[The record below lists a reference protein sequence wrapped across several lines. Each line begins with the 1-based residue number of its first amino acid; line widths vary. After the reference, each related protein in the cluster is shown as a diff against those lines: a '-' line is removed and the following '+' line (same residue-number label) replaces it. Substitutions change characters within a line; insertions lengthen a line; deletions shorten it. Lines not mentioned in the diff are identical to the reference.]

1 MSRKNEED
9 DEYSDAHA
17 IARRALLGRM
27 RGQEALQPTTCEEPV
42 WVPKPCEEEFC
53 ENARCGAPDSYVDEF
68 RCERK
73 HCETNE
79 DCGPD
84 EECRWLRYLPPICK
98 WETKEEKTCW
108 CGFQLNVDA
117 QLCLPKQ

>member
-1 MSRKNEED
+1 MNT
-9 DEYSDAHA
+9 ATHML
-17 IARRALLGRM
+17 LLGVLFWVGCGEGTDSSKK
-27 RGQEALQPTTCEEPV
+27 GQEALQPTTCEEPV